1 MNQSNQELLESRI
14 AQLEAEN
21 ARLRETLE
29 VIKADRRELYDRV
42 YGPVKAEDLPTEEEY
57 LEVMRN
63 HVPGSG
69 MKWLAELG
77 LYPRKP
83 T

>member
-1 MNQSNQELLESRI
+1 MNQPREEVLQRRI
-14 AQLEAEN
+14 NQLEAEN

-29 VIKADRRELYDRV
+29 AIKADRRDLYDHV
-42 YGPVKAEDLPTEEEY
+42 YGPIKAEDLPKEEEY
-57 LEVMRN
+57 LEVMKN

-83 T
+83 A